1 MGDRGS
7 AAGVDL
13 SYQGNNGGSG
23 RASKQVREM
32 EKKRWE
38 EREKVPDYET
48 ENPFGE
54 CGRRK
59 LVYRSRRSR

>member
-1 MGDRGS
+1 MTNFNFYYITLISKGEKR
-7 AAGVDL
+7 L
-13 SYQGNNGGSG
+13 ST
-23 RASKQVREM
+23 KQVREM

-48 ENPFGE
+48 GNPFGE